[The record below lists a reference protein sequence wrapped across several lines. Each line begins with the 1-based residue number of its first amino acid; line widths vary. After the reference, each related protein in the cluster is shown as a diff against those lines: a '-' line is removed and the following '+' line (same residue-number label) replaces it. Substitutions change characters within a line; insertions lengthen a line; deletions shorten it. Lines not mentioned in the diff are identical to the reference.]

1 MDFLFASDVVVT
13 FFCAYQNDDFTIVD
27 DWKQISKNYLSG
39 WFSVDLLA
47 CIPFGLLGTAFSGND
62 RNKANLAALKTN
74 LKLIKLI
81 KLLRILKIV
90 KE

>member
-1 MDFLFASDVVVT
+1 MDFLFATDVVVT
-13 FFCAYQNDDFTIVD
+13 FFCSFQNDDFTIID
-27 DWKQISKNYLSG
+27 DRKVIAKNYLSG
-39 WFSVDLLA
+39 WFTVDLLA
-47 CIPFGLLGTAFSGND
+47 CIPFGLLGTAFTSSGRD
-62 RNKANLAALKTN
+62 KADMAKLRTN